1 MCHHAD
7 GRCVTTANES
17 YQLPAGSQGLLDV
30 RLEFAW
36 ANVADG
42 VVLTA
47 RTVGGEQFLQQT
59 AI

>member
-1 MCHHAD
+1 MSP
-7 GRCVTTANES
+7 TE
-17 YQLPAGSQGLLDV
+17 LPAGSQGLLDV

-47 RTVGGEQFLQQT
+47 RTVGGQQLLQQT